1 MSEWPKRYKC
11 NILDGR
17 IPVMMEDKDA
27 QYVLLK
33 DFDRLLDCFA
43 KTLWHSNGKKT
54 MPELKEMILN
64 QIRNEG
70 EKNG

>member
-1 MSEWPKRYKC
+1 MSEWPEKYAFDVPGLRDVDFVKR
-11 NILDGR
+11 
-17 IPVMMEDKDA
+17 E
-27 QYVLLK
+27 

-70 EKNG
+70 ENNG